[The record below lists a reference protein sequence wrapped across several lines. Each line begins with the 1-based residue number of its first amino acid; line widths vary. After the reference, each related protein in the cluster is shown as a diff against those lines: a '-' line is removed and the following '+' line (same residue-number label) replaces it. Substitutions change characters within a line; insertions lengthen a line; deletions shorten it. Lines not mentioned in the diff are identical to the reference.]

1 MQNENVATEDAGLV
15 ALWLFLRLQGVNAA
29 IDQIRERCGTTAAI
43 GIRAMLRCAAQLGIA
58 MGARTTHWEQ
68 LVSMRQ
74 PGIVSLR
81 NGGFLLL
88 GRADNNGALV
98 LYPFSAHSGSGHTK
112 LISREEFEAVWDGRI
127 VFAGS
132 TGFAQHV
139 RDALANTAIRGRSLA
154 MDFLAAA
161 SISGHSF
168 ASRARLAFA
177 NAFAYARGLVQQVR
191 GIDRSEAVIGTAEPD
206 TTEPDTANTDEC
218 GLLALV
224 TLLRCHG
231 IAADPAQIRH
241 QLGVARVDL
250 ASMLRCAKDF
260 GLKARIQKTSWSRLT
275 VTPLPGIAVLRN
287 GGFLILGKIVDE
299 KLLVQWPAIPQPEIM
314 TQAELEAIWDGDI
327 VLMARRASL
336 ADLSRR
342 FDISWFLG
350 AIHKYRRLLG
360 EVLVASFFLQVF
372 GVISP
377 LFFQVVIDKVLVH
390 QSMSTLDVLV
400 VGLISLT
407 LFEAILGTLRVYV
420 FAHTTNR
427 IDVELGAR
435 LFRHLMALPISYFQA
450 RRVGDSVARVREL
463 ENIRQFLTSSALTL
477 VIDFLFTFVFLAVM
491 FYYSTSLTFVV
502 LASFPFYIGIS
513 AGAAPLFRKRLD
525 EKFNRGAENQAFLV
539 ESVTGVETLKA
550 MAVEPQMQRRWE
562 EQLAAY
568 VSASFRVLSLNNWAS
583 QAVQAVNKLVIAAIL
598 YFGAKLVIG
607 GEMSVGELV
616 AFNMLA
622 SRVSMPVLRL
632 AQLWQDFHQAR
643 LSIDRLG
650 DILNTIPEPSFSP
663 GRAALP
669 AIRGQITFDHV
680 TFRYRVG
687 GPEVLHDVSFSVE
700 PGQVVGV
707 VGSSGSG
714 KSTIAKLIQRLYV
727 PESGRVLI
735 DGVDLAMVDLAWLR
749 RQTGVVLQENVLF
762 NNSIRENIAL
772 ADPAVPMERIIA
784 AAELAGAHD
793 FILELPEGYDT
804 VVGER
809 GNSLSGGQRQR
820 IAIARALIMD
830 PRILILDEATSA
842 LDYESERAI
851 QQNMKRIAAGRT
863 VFVVAH
869 RLSTVR
875 QADRIITIER
885 GRIVEDGHHDVLIR
899 SNGRYAKLHF
909 LQAGIHDAS

>member
-1 MQNENVATEDAGLV
+1 MATQNETVATEDAGLL

-29 IDQIRERCGTTAAI
+29 IDQIRERCGTTATI

-58 MGARTTHWEQ
+58 MGARRTDWKQ
-68 LVSMRQ
+68 LVSMRL
-74 PGIVSLR
+74 PGIASLR
-81 NGGFLLL
+81 DGGFLLL
-88 GRADNNGALV
+88 GRADDNGALV
-98 LYPFSAHSGSGHTK
+98 MYPLSSHPSSGHTK
-112 LISREEFEAVWDGRI
+112 LITREEFEAIWDGRV

-132 TGFAQHV
+132 IGFMQRVRYALASAVARGRGLATPLLGVVSTRAYGFAAYV
-139 RDALANTAIRGRSLA
+139 
-154 MDFLAAA
+154 
-161 SISGHSF
+161 
-168 ASRARLAFA
+168 RLAFA
-177 NAFAYARGLVQQVR
+177 DAPVYVRRWAQQVR
-191 GIDRSEAVIGTAEPD
+191 GVDQSEAMAEAAEPAI
-206 TTEPDTANTDEC
+206 ANDDES

-231 IAADPAQIRH
+231 LAADPAQIRH
-241 QLGVARVDL
+241 QLGVTRVDV

-260 GLKARIQKTSWSRLT
+260 GLKARIQKTSWSRLS

-287 GGFLILGKIVDE
+287 GGFLILGKIVDD
-299 KLLVQWPAIPQPEIM
+299 KLLVQWPMVPQPETM
-314 TQAELEAIWDGDI
+314 TQAELEAIWDGNLI
-327 VLMARRASL
+327 LMARRASL
-336 ADLSRR
+336 TDLSRR

-360 EVLVASFFLQVF
+360 EVLIASFFLQLF

-390 QSMSTLDVLV
+390 QSMSTLDVLII
-400 VGLISLT
+400 GLVSLT
-407 LFEAILGTLRVYV
+407 IFEAVLGTLRVYV

-435 LFRHLMALPISYFQA
+435 LFRHLMALPIAYFQA

-491 FYYSTSLTFVV
+491 FYYSISLTFVV

-513 AGAAPLFRKRLD
+513 AGAAPLFRRRLD

-568 VSASFRVLSLNNWAS
+568 VSASFRVLSLNNSAS

-598 YFGAKLVIG
+598 YFGAKLVID

-622 SRVSMPVLRL
+622 ARVSMPVLRL

-680 TFRYRVG
+680 TFRYRIG
-687 GPEVLHDVSFSVE
+687 GPEVLHDVSFSVQS
-700 PGQVVGV
+700 GQVVGV

-762 NNSIRENIAL
+762 NSSIRENIAL

-809 GNSLSGGQRQR
+809 GSSLSGGQRQR

-875 QADRIITIER
+875 HADRIITIER
-885 GRIVEDGHHDVLIR
+885 GRIVEDGRHDDLIR